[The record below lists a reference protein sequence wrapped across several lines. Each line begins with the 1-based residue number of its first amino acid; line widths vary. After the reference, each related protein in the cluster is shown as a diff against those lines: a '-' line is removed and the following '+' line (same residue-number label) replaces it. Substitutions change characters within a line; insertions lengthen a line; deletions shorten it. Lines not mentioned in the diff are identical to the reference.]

1 MSMEEYDVAIIGA
14 GPAGLTAALYSARYM
29 LKTIV
34 IGEIA
39 GSELTE
45 AYEVENFPTY
55 KKISGFEIVN
65 KIADQ
70 VRSLG
75 VNILEKRVNNIV
87 KKDQFIIDGKIK
99 AKTIIVAIGR
109 RKRKAGIDGEDKFVG
124 KGVSYCATC
133 DAAFYI
139 GKRVAVVGGGD
150 AALTAALLLSQF
162 ASKVYIIYRRDR
174 FFRAEPVWVKKVEEN
189 DKIEPIFNSTITKIN
204 GNDRVKSIVINGEKE
219 IEIDG
224 VFIEVGSVPDTKFI
238 EMLGVKNEGGYIVVD
253 KEQRTDVSGIYAC
266 GDVTNNSLKQAIT
279 AAAEGAIAA
288 ASAYND
294 IKRWE
299 K

>member
-1 MSMEEYDVAIIGA
+1 MKEYDVAIIGA

-45 AYEVENFPTY
+45 AYEVENFPTH

-75 VNILEKRVNNIV
+75 VKIVERKVEKIER
-87 KKDQFIIDGKIK
+87 KEQFIIDGEIK

-109 RKRKAGIDGEDKFVG
+109 KKRKAGIEGEDRFVG

-133 DAAFYI
+133 DAAFYM
-139 GKRVAVVGGGD
+139 GKKVAVVGGGD
-150 AALTAALLLSQF
+150 AALTSALLLSQF
-162 ASKVYIIYRRDR
+162 ASKVYIVYRRDK
-174 FFRAEPVWVKKVEEN
+174 FFRAEPIWVKKVEEN
-189 DKIEPIFNSTITKIN
+189 DKIEPIFNSIITKIN
-204 GNDRVKSIVINGEKE
+204 GDDKVKSIVINGEKE
-219 IEIDG
+219 MEIDG

-238 EMLGVKNEGGYIVVD
+238 EMIGVKNRDGYIVVD
-253 KEQRTDVSGIYAC
+253 KEQRTDIKGIYAC
-266 GDVTNNSLKQAIT
+266 GDVTDNSLKQAIT

-294 IKRWE
+294 IRRWE